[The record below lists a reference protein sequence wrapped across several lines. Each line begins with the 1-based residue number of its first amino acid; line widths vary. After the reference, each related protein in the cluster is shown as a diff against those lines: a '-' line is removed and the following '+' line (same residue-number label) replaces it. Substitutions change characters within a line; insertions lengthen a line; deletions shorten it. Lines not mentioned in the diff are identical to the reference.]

1 MTNVVNGLIG
11 EKIMTKNQTK
21 ADDYLRKIQTTEN
34 NLKKKR
40 DELEAL
46 RYKAS
51 GAGAIRYDKDRV
63 QTSPKDYL
71 SMAID
76 DIIEIEKQI
85 EEDEAAVE
93 KTKGQA
99 YAVVRQMEQPDHRA
113 IIEWY
118 YLNGLPMQMVSIK
131 MNMSE
136 RNAYYLRDD
145 ALEEYGKIMG

>member
-1 MTNVVNGLIG
+1 MTN
-11 EKIMTKNQTK
+11 NQTK
-21 ADDYLRKIQTTEN
+21 ADDYLRKIQRQES
-34 NLKKKR
+34 NLKKKK
-40 DELEAL
+40 DELDAL

-93 KTKGQA
+93 EIKGQA
-99 YAVVRQMEQPDHRA
+99 YSIVRRMSEADHRA
-113 IIEWY
+113 MIEWF
-118 YLNGLPMQMVSIK
+118 YLNGVPMAEVSLK
-131 MNMSE
+131 MNLSE

-145 ALEEYGKIMG
+145 ALESFGAAM

>member
-1 MTNVVNGLIG
+1 
-11 EKIMTKNQTK
+11 MTKNQTK
-21 ADDYLRKIQTTEN
+21 ADDYLRKIQATEN

-93 KTKGQA
+93 KTKGEA
-99 YAVVRQMEQPDHRA
+99 YSIVRRMPEADHRA
-113 IIEWY
+113 MIEWF
-118 YLNGLPMQMVSIK
+118 YLNGVPMAEVSIN
-131 MNMSE
+131 MNLSE
-136 RNAYYLRDD
+136 RNAYYLRDE
-145 ALEEYGKIMG
+145 ALESFGALM